1 MVVATSISRLNCN
14 KHLTYEQT
22 LDYIYQKLPMYQR
35 IGASAFKKD
44 LTNIRK
50 LCDVLGNPQNTFK
63 SIHVAGTNGKGS
75 TSHILSAIYQNNG
88 YNVGLYTSPHLVDF
102 RERIKYNGQL
112 CTETFVIDFVEVIKE
127 HIEEINPSFFE
138 ITVAMAF
145 QYFAQQGVDIAIIET
160 GLGGRLDSTNIIT
173 PLASIITSIGMDHK
187 EMLGDTLEKIAV
199 EKAGIIKERV
209 PVILGHIPDSPKAV
223 IYEIAQQKSAPI
235 SEFINTQFITDL
247 QGEHQHWNIGT
258 ALQCSELL
266 LDVFPITDI
275 ATNEALLNVSGI
287 AGLEGRWQTLHSEP
301 LVVCD
306 VGHNEEGFGLIS
318 KQINALHLKPIYLLG
333 FVKEKDVTSIAP
345 LLPAGT
351 EYHFVKPQIP
361 RGMEATEAKRLF
373 GEATGV
379 NGTAHDT
386 ITSALH
392 SAYASL
398 KIEKQNLCLFI
409 GGSNFVVA
417 DLLQLHK
424 TNQAPWT
431 K

>member
-187 EMLGDTLEKIAV
+187 EMLGDTLEKNCRR
-199 EKAGIIKERV
+199 K
-209 PVILGHIPDSPKAV
+209 
-223 IYEIAQQKSAPI
+223 
-235 SEFINTQFITDL
+235 
-247 QGEHQHWNIGT
+247 
-258 ALQCSELL
+258 
-266 LDVFPITDI
+266 
-275 ATNEALLNVSGI
+275 
-287 AGLEGRWQTLHSEP
+287 GR
-301 LVVCD
+301 
-306 VGHNEEGFGLIS
+306 
-318 KQINALHLKPIYLLG
+318 Y
-333 FVKEKDVTSIAP
+333 
-345 LLPAGT
+345 
-351 EYHFVKPQIP
+351 Y
-361 RGMEATEAKRLF
+361 
-373 GEATGV
+373 
-379 NGTAHDT
+379 
-386 ITSALH
+386 
-392 SAYASL
+392 
-398 KIEKQNLCLFI
+398 
-409 GGSNFVVA
+409 
-417 DLLQLHK
+417 
-424 TNQAPWT
+424 
-431 K
+431 